1 MVLPVRCYR
10 YSDDEFACESAFVV
24 HLKELMPRISEF
36 GDGIIMFAPEMSK
49 AYFEENR
56 SSLCTVDSEKEK
68 IYYQKAFDS
77 DISRTRY
84 FLTAP
89 FRVWPKMWK
98 AVKKTNVIH
107 SGPSQDPLQLF
118 EIISLIMGVIAKKK
132 TIFVIDIDH
141 RNSAYMNYKAGNISR
156 KSYWLKKYIYDP
168 LFSLQIKFAVRYCS
182 LLLLKSKSLVDVY
195 GKKKPHIKN
204 FYDTVHSASMVIG
217 EKALQRKIVGV
228 NRGNRDIKLVYF
240 GRIVEYKGISDMILA
255 VQHLSADLEAN
266 NAGYSVSLTIIGTG
280 EHSPELEKLAAEKEM
295 SAHIIFKDA
304 IPYGPELFK
313 VLQQCD
319 FLLAAPK
326 HEDTPRSAFDAMAC
340 ALPII
345 AYDTYYYEDL
355 EKTGAVKT
363 VPWCSI
369 ESLAEKIKE
378 LANQPDIVIDMM
390 KKGKEF
396 AIDNTQ
402 EIWIEK
408 RKAWTDEFLS

>member
-1 MVLPVRCYR
+1 
-10 YSDDEFACESAFVV
+10 
-24 HLKELMPRISEF
+24 
-36 GDGIIMFAPEMSK
+36 
-49 AYFEENR
+49 
-56 SSLCTVDSEKEK
+56 
-68 IYYQKAFDS
+68 
-77 DISRTRY
+77 
-84 FLTAP
+84 
-89 FRVWPKMWK
+89 
-98 AVKKTNVIH
+98 
-107 SGPSQDPLQLF
+107 
-118 EIISLIMGVIAKKK
+118 
-132 TIFVIDIDH
+132 
-141 RNSAYMNYKAGNISR
+141 
-156 KSYWLKKYIYDP
+156 
-168 LFSLQIKFAVRYCS
+168 
-182 LLLLKSKSLVDVY
+182 
-195 GKKKPHIKN
+195 
-204 FYDTVHSASMVIG
+204 MVIG

-313 VLQQCD
+313 VLQECD